1 MFNISALLG
10 DHWHSSSSLAAA
22 KTERTTATVVQW
34 SLKPIIQTILFSST
48 RKLAWK
54 SCGCRSVSRN
64 QVANNQLKP
73 CHTDYPTCEKKRR
86 KQNTN
91 FQHSGPNP
99 PKRVKEKPDRKKWN
113 FSVPALEMPTSQS
126 GSASGWWIF
135 TTVSEQYPWRK
146 LEVAVLPETFNVAE
160 GPRLQTFKGKI
171 LRMWTRKGSLTSA
184 P

>member
-1 MFNISALLG
+1 MVLEAHHPNHSVLEHAKARVKILWISKCIPK
-10 DHWHSSSSLAAA
+10 SSRQRPV
-22 KTERTTATVVQW
+22 KTVPYR
-34 SLKPIIQTILFSST
+34 LPHL
-48 RKLAWK
+48 RKK
-54 SCGCRSVSRN
+54 
-64 QVANNQLKP
+64 
-73 CHTDYPTCEKKRR
+73 R

-146 LEVAVLPETFNVAE
+146 LEVAVLPDTFNVAE

>member
-1 MFNISALLG
+1 MFNIISALLG

-73 CHTDYPTCEKKRR
+73 CHTDYPTCEKKEENRTLTFSIQVQTPQKEWKKNR
-86 KQNTN
+86 IAKSETFLCPPWRCLQASQDQRQDGESSPQSQNNTPGG
-91 FQHSGPNP
+91 SWKSLYYPTLSTS
-99 PKRVKEKPDRKKWN
+99 PK
-113 FSVPALEMPTSQS
+113 VPASRRSRARSS
-126 GSASGWWIF
+126 GC
-135 TTVSEQYPWRK
+135 
-146 LEVAVLPETFNVAE
+146 
-160 GPRLQTFKGKI
+160 GPARVV
-171 LRMWTRKGSLTSA
+171 
-184 P
+184 